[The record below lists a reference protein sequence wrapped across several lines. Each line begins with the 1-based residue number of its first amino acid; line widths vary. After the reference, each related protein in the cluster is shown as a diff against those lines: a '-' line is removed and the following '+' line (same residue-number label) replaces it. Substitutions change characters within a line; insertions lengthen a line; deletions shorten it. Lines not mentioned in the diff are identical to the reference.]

1 MEIVRK
7 SNLTLHRRNG
17 MSASPKA
24 TRTEVGLLYLTG
36 LVQGLALVTFPAASS
51 VFTSPHGYGFSSTR
65 YGTMFLPQ
73 VLLAILTS
81 SLSPKFVSRW
91 GLKRV
96 LALGV
101 LGNLVAMSVLAS
113 SKLLMA
119 APDAAFGLLVVAT
132 GALGF
137 GFGATVMALNTY
149 AQSFF
154 PQNPDRAVLALNA
167 LLGTGTALAPL
178 FVSILLDMGVW
189 WALPIL
195 VACALALILICVLKA
210 PLQIVSSGKPHNS
223 GASAAGY
230 FRQLP
235 SRFWLYAASIFLYG
249 IVETLNGNWAALYL
263 GLQRGVS
270 AQGASLAL
278 MSFWAMVTIG
288 RLLFAALSARV
299 PVRWTYVIL
308 PALLVIAFQAVS
320 RAGSETAGILAFGFA
335 GLGCS
340 AFLPLSISFGGDEFP
355 NLATMMSG
363 ELIAFYQLGYG
374 VAAFGTG
381 PLRNLAGLPFSSLY
395 SYGSAVA
402 AAMGVLAWFL
412 IQGNSGSGCLHRR
425 FSKISDA
432 RSGGYP

>member
-1 MEIVRK
+1 MHSELGTTYCNDGNSPKEPPQLADR
-7 SNLTLHRRNG
+7 TNG

-24 TRTEVGLLYLTG
+24 TRTEVGLVYLTG

-51 VFTSPHGYGFSSTR
+51 VFTSPHGYGFSSAR

-73 VLLAILTS
+73 VLLAILAS

-96 LALGV
+96 LVLGV
-101 LGNLVAMSVLAS
+101 LGNLVAMSLLGF

-119 APDAAFGLLVVAT
+119 SPNAAFGLLVIAT

-149 AQSFF
+149 AQNFF
-154 PQNPDRAVLALNA
+154 PENPDRAVLTLNA
-167 LLGTGTALAPL
+167 LLGIGTALAPL
-178 FVSILLDMGVW
+178 FVSILLGIGIW

-195 VACALALILICVLKA
+195 VACALALILIFVLKE
-210 PLQIVSSGKPHNS
+210 PLQIASSGEPHS
-223 GASAAGY
+223 SASASGY
-230 FRQLP
+230 FGQLP

-249 IVETLNGNWAALYL
+249 IVETLNGNWGALYL
-263 GLQRGVS
+263 GLQRGIS

-288 RLLFAALSARV
+288 RLLFAALSAKV
-299 PVRWTYVIL
+299 PVRWIYVIL

-320 RAGSETAGILAFGFA
+320 HAGSEAGGILALGFA

-340 AFLPLSISFGGDEFP
+340 AFFPLSISFGGDEFP
-355 NLATMMSG
+355 KLATVMSG
-363 ELIAFYQLGYG
+363 ELVAFYQLGYG

-381 PLRNLAGLPFSSLY
+381 PLHNFTGLPFSSLF

-402 AAMGVLAWFL
+402 AVLGILAWFL
-412 IQGNSGSGCLHRR
+412 IRKN
-425 FSKISDA
+425 
-432 RSGGYP
+432 

>member
-1 MEIVRK
+1 
-7 SNLTLHRRNG
+7 
-17 MSASPKA
+17 MSASLKA
-24 TRTEVGLLYLTG
+24 TRTEIGLVYLTG
-36 LVQGLALVTFPAASS
+36 LVQGLALVTFPAAGS

-81 SLSPKFVSRW
+81 SLSPKFVDRW
-91 GLKRV
+91 GLKQILV
-96 LALGV
+96 LGV
-101 LGNLVAMSVLAS
+101 VGDLVAMSLLAL

-119 APDAAFGLLVVAT
+119 SPDAAFGLLLIAT

-154 PQNPDRAVLALNA
+154 PQNPDRAVLSLNA

-178 FVSILLDMGVW
+178 FVSILLGMGVW

-195 VACALALILICVLKA
+195 VACALVLILICVLKE
-210 PLQIVSSGKPHNS
+210 PLRIGSSGTPGNS
-223 GASAAGY
+223 NTAGGN

-235 SRFWLYAASIFLYG
+235 SRFWLYAGSIFLYG

-263 GLQRGVS
+263 GMERDVS

-288 RLLFAALSARV
+288 RLLFAALSATV
-299 PVRWTYVIL
+299 PVRWIYVIL
-308 PALLVIAFQAVS
+308 PALSLVAFQAVS
-320 RAGSETAGILAFGFA
+320 HAGSETAGILAFGLA

-355 NLATMMSG
+355 KLATVMSG

-381 PLRNLAGLPFSSLY
+381 PLRDFTGLPFSSLF

-412 IQGNSGSGCLHRR
+412 IRRNSDRG
-425 FSKISDA
+425 
-432 RSGGYP
+432 

>member
-1 MEIVRK
+1 MTT
-7 SNLTLHRRNG
+7 SLN
-17 MSASPKA
+17 A
-24 TRTEVGLLYLTG
+24 TRTEVGLVYLTA
-36 LVQGLALVTFPAASS
+36 LAQGLALVTFPAASS
-51 VFTSPHGYGFSSTR
+51 VFTNPHGYGFSSTR
-65 YGTMFLPQ
+65 YGAMFLPQ
-73 VLLAILTS
+73 VVLAILAS
-81 SLSPKFVSRW
+81 SLAPKFANRW
-91 GLKRV
+91 SLKRV
-96 LALGV
+96 LVLGV
-101 LGNLVAMSVLAS
+101 LSNLVAMSLLAS
-113 SKLLMA
+113 SNLLIDS
-119 APDAAFGLLVVAT
+119 PDPAFGLLLIAT

-149 AQSFF
+149 AQNFF
-154 PQNPDRAVLALNA
+154 PQDPDRAVLALNA

-178 FVSILLDMGVW
+178 FVSILLGLGAW

-195 VACALALILICVLKA
+195 VACALALILVCVLREPLRIA
-210 PLQIVSSGKPHNS
+210 PSGNPGN
-223 GASAAGY
+223 GASAGGS

-235 SRFWLYAASIFLYG
+235 SRFWLYAATVFLYG

-278 MSFWAMVTIG
+278 TSFWAMVTIG
-288 RLLFAALSARV
+288 RVLFAALSAKV
-299 PVRWTYVIL
+299 LVRWTYVTL

-320 RAGSETAGILAFGFA
+320 RASSETTGILAFGFA

-340 AFLPLSISFGGDEFP
+340 AFLPLSISFGGNEFP
-355 NLATMMSG
+355 NLATVMSG

-402 AAMGVLAWFL
+402 AVMGMLAWFL
-412 IQGNSGSGCLHRR
+412 IRRNSGSR
-425 FSKISDA
+425 
-432 RSGGYP
+432 